1 MKAGLGPMKE
11 ASIEVVNSEI
21 RRINQPTAS
30 TAISINNVLIS
41 ASKKILFGRL
51 KDVIIFSDV

>member
-11 ASIEVVNSEI
+11 ASIEVVNSET

>member
-11 ASIEVVNSEI
+11 ASIEVVNSET

-51 KDVIIFSDV
+51 KDVIIFFDV